1 MDTPILSALTVMN
14 WHINFIQQQQTKVIF
29 TMWSTVSCK
38 LMWCFSLRNCSCGRT
53 PASNFVSRKN
63 CKVQIWT
70 RSMPHFPKKYHYIYH
85 YTLITN
91 WLIKPS
97 FDEVEGGSGPEV
109 VGLHTSSTTR
119 LENCA
124 PCANLKRSR
133 QQIQKH
139 LVRKFKHGSTHLLA
153 ITETNCIE
161 MAGSGKNTITYMI

>member
-38 LMWCFSLRNCSCGRT
+38 MMWCFSLRNCSCGRT
-53 PASNFVSRKN
+53 PAIHFSVVSRKH
-63 CKVQIWT
+63 VQIWT
-70 RSMPHFPKKYHYIYH
+70 RSMPHFLKNITNNF

-133 QQIQKH
+133 QQQIQKH

-161 MAGSGKNTITYMI
+161 MAGSGKNTITYS